1 MGAGWASGR
10 ESPDGGH
17 SACGYFFLAG
27 QLAAG
32 TCEIVTL
39 DRDSSQPRRTIAR
52 QTARCAC
59 RKGQIAGTTRARPAC
74 VDGKSSRPSG
84 DTSGYRAQS
93 WRASVPT
100 SITLKEISSE
110 CSEAKTSRCI
120 PRVRPLGNLSLIWL
134 FTIFSLIWY
143 PWAACPVHMGV
154 ATDYMVPGIKNLKSP
169 TRYGSCSQP
178 TKMFVITSWAAS
190 V

>member
-1 MGAGWASGR
+1 MQAPLEPGLLVWTVRAPG
-10 ESPDGGH
+10 
-17 SACGYFFLAG
+17 L
-27 QLAAG
+27 L
-32 TCEIVTL
+32 VTL
-39 DRDSSQPRRTIAR
+39 Q
-52 QTARCAC
+52 
-59 RKGQIAGTTRARPAC
+59 GTE
-74 VDGKSSRPSG
+74 PSLG
-84 DTSGYRAQS
+84 
-93 WRASVPT
+93 RASVPT

-134 FTIFSLIWY
+134 AYLVWY